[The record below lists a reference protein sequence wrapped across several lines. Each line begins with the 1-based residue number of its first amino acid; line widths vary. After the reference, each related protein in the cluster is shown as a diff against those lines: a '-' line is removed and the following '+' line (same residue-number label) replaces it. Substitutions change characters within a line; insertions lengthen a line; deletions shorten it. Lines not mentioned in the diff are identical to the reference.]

1 MMSEERLEALLK
13 SAKLRAKQLQQKC
26 ISTYQY
32 AIQLYTDAIESETFA
47 TYGQLILPIAVMV
60 SVVLTILICSVIWKL
75 LYYINFLQVLG
86 WLFGEMLWV
95 ILSWGLVA
103 VLCYFA
109 LNHLGNTTGDAAN
122 TSSTFGGLNA
132 GKGAN
137 GVTHSSSGEWSNEI
151 VSWLYSNFHKVP
163 APMDAWIKSLNEAA
177 KKVTSPTK
185 CEVLFEGFGDHS
197 DVSQPPKIS
206 NVRVEHGP
214 RDHLTVR
221 SNIHL
226 PCVKLRLVSSQRT
239 PERMIVSNYDVS
251 IVDLRGEV
259 ECRMACIANQLY
271 LMGCFSGRPEMDI
284 ELRNTDPSAQYQ
296 VSTPMVEESIRRCLL
311 SAVTNI
317 NLSEEMPEERNTFA
331 DTFSRTIY
339 NPPTHSPAGTMRNSY
354 NNYDQQQNL
363 HVDSYNN
370 HSNHRSNSPSGD
382 VPEMFKKLNESHL
395 ISPSY
400 NSNSIPNKMRIKVI
414 KANRLGKEV
423 SQPFVNVEMDEP
435 AQKYSTTKGI
445 NANPYW
451 EETFDF
457 DLTPATEEIL
467 FEIYEG
473 NDKFHINDDEGFL
486 GLAIVNFEEIRRSG
500 ETVHSLKLQ
509 GRPYRKDAI
518 SGDLT
523 VQFDFYYDPNLLTA
537 GKLTDTVKVTNPNG
551 SEFRETLTTHRRPI
565 YDPHDNFDGHEPII
579 PSKTT
584 TVTVKTVSQTLKEK
598 PTIQSVHGSLENAID
613 PATQKIIEQQLKND
627 PKTRELEAKL
637 QSVAQSM
644 SASSTLDRPSKNGNN
659 GQSYRDHTAPPEFHE
674 ELDVRQSRDKNKKA
688 PTEKRDRSFFGELRD
703 RLSGRRGRSQKRSK
717 SVDLENNQML
727 EEAVS
732 LPPSRDPSRTRYTV
746 STNDKYRETHS
757 VGGRSGES
765 TKSLYQHSTLI
776 LELDHEKQPKYF
788 LIPPAMLNEPA
799 AARLMRKGKKLHIY
813 NDHTFVAVKVKGG
826 ATCNV
831 CQQRIRSSFSKQAY
845 QCRDC
850 KMVCHKTCHYK
861 TDAFC
866 TQSTVSK
873 LQIAKD
879 VDWAHYLSHY
889 QLEEFISS
897 EGL

>member
-1 MMSEERLEALLK
+1 
-13 SAKLRAKQLQQKC
+13 
-26 ISTYQY
+26 
-32 AIQLYTDAIESETFA
+32 
-47 TYGQLILPIAVMV
+47 
-60 SVVLTILICSVIWKL
+60 
-75 LYYINFLQVLG
+75 
-86 WLFGEMLWV
+86 MLWV

-103 VLCYFA
+103 VICYFA
-109 LNHLGNTTGDAAN
+109 LNHLGSTSTGDTAH

-132 GKGAN
+132 GKVNAN
-137 GVTHSSSGEWSNEI
+137 GSTQGSSGEWSNEI

-185 CEVLFEGFGDHS
+185 CEVLFEGFGDHT
-197 DVSQPPKIS
+197 DVLQPPKIS

-239 PERMIVSNYDVS
+239 AERMIVSNYDVS

-284 ELRNTDPSAQYQ
+284 ELKNTDPNAQYQ
-296 VSTPMVEESIRRCLL
+296 VSMPMVEESIRRCLL

-317 NLSEEMPEERNTFA
+317 NLSEELPEERNTFA

-339 NPPTHSPAGTMRNSY
+339 NPPTHSPSGTMRNSY
-354 NNYDQQQNL
+354 NAYDSNL
-363 HVDSYNN
+363 HVDPYGT
-370 HSNHRSNSPSGD
+370 HSSHRSNSPAE

-400 NSNSIPNKMRIKVI
+400 NTNSIPNKMRIKVI

-435 AQKYSTTKGI
+435 AQKYSTSKGI

-473 NDKFHINDDEGFL
+473 NDKLHVNDDEGFL

-500 ETVHSLKLQ
+500 ETIHSLKLQ

-523 VQFDFYYDPNLLTA
+523 VQFDFFYDPNTLTA

-565 YDPHDNFDGHEPII
+565 YDPHDNFDGHEPIV

-598 PTIQSVHGSLENAID
+598 PTIQSVHGSLENAVD
-613 PATQKIIEQQLKND
+613 PATQRILDQQFRNHND

-637 QSVAQSM
+637 QSVSQSM
-644 SASSTLDRPSKNGNN
+644 SASNTLERPNKNGSN
-659 GQSYRDHTAPPEFHE
+659 GQHYRDQSAPLEFHE
-674 ELDVRQSRDKNKKA
+674 DFEVRHSRDKTKKA
-688 PTEKRDRSFFGELRD
+688 PAEKRDRSFFGELRD

-717 SVDLENNQML
+717 SVDLENHTL

-732 LPPSRDPSRTRYTV
+732 LPPSRDPSRTRHAV
-746 STNDKYRETHS
+746 SSNDKYRETHS

-765 TKSLYQHSTLI
+765 SKSLYQHSTLI
-776 LELDHEKQPKYF
+776 LELEQDKQAKYF
-788 LIPPAMLNEPA
+788 LIPPAMLTEPA
-799 AARLMRKGKKLHIY
+799 ASRLMRKGKKLHIY

-826 ATCNV
+826 AACNV

-850 KMVCHKTCHYK
+850 KMVCHKSCHYK

-879 VDWAHYLSHY
+879 VDWAHFLSHY

>member
-1 MMSEERLEALLK
+1 
-13 SAKLRAKQLQQKC
+13 
-26 ISTYQY
+26 
-32 AIQLYTDAIESETFA
+32 
-47 TYGQLILPIAVMV
+47 
-60 SVVLTILICSVIWKL
+60 
-75 LYYINFLQVLG
+75 
-86 WLFGEMLWV
+86 MLWV
-95 ILSWGLVA
+95 ILTWGLLA
-103 VLCYFA
+103 VICYFA
-109 LNHLGNTTGDAAN
+109 LNHLGSTGDSTH
-122 TSSTFGGLNA
+122 TSSSFGGLNT
-132 GKGAN
+132 GKEGSSN
-137 GVTHSSSGEWSNEI
+137 GVSHGSNGEWSNEI

-185 CEVLFEGFGDHS
+185 CEVLFEGFGDHN
-197 DVSQPPKIS
+197 DVLQPPKIS

-221 SNIHL
+221 SNVHL

-296 VSTPMVEESIRRCLL
+296 VSLPMVEESIRRCLL

-317 NLSEEMPEERNTFA
+317 NLSEELPEERNTFA

-339 NPPTHSPAGTMRNSY
+339 SPPTQSPNGTMRNSY
-354 NNYDQQQNL
+354 NGYDSNL
-363 HVDSYNN
+363 HVDPYGTQS
-370 HSNHRSNSPSGD
+370 SHRSNSPSE

-400 NSNSIPNKMRIKVI
+400 NANSIPNKMRIKII
-414 KANRLGKEV
+414 KAGRLGKEV
-423 SQPFVNVEMDEP
+423 SQPFVNVEIDEP
-435 AQKYSTTKGI
+435 AQKYSTSKGI
-445 NANPYW
+445 NSNPYW
-451 EETFDF
+451 EEQFDF

-473 NDKFHINDDEGFL
+473 NDKLHLTDDEGFL

-500 ETVHSLKLQ
+500 ETIHTLKLQ

-518 SGDLT
+518 SGDVT
-523 VQFDFYYDPNLLTA
+523 VQFDFYYDPHSLTT
-537 GKLTDTVKVTNPNG
+537 GKLTDAVKVINPNG
-551 SEFRETLTTHRRPI
+551 SEFRETLTTQRRPI
-565 YDPHDNFDGHEPII
+565 YDPHDNLEGHEPII

-584 TVTVKTVSQTLKEK
+584 TVIVKTVSQALKEK
-598 PTIQSVHGSLENAID
+598 PTIQSVHGSLENAVD
-613 PATQKIIEQQLKND
+613 PATQRILDQQFKNHND

-637 QSVAQSM
+637 QSVSQSM
-644 SASSTLDRPSKNGNN
+644 SASNTLERSVKNGSN
-659 GQSYRDHTAPPEFHE
+659 GHQYSSQMAPPEFHE
-674 ELDVRQSRDKNKKA
+674 DFEVRQSRDKTKKVQG
-688 PTEKRDRSFFGELRD
+688 EKRDRSFFGELRD
-703 RLSGRRGRSQKRSK
+703 RLSGRRGKSQKRSK
-717 SVDLENNQML
+717 SVDLENQGL

-732 LPPSRDPSRTRYTV
+732 LPPSRDPSRTRYAV
-746 STNDKYRETHS
+746 SSNDKYRETHS

-776 LELDHEKQPKYF
+776 LELDHDKQTKYF
-788 LIPPAMLNEPA
+788 LIPPAMLTEPA

-826 ATCNV
+826 ANCNV

-850 KMVCHKTCHYK
+850 KLVCHKSCHYK

-879 VDWAHYLSHY
+879 VDWAHFLSHY

-897 EGL
+897 EGGL